1 MMTARK
7 VLLPVFAAIVVFV
20 VLYPVICA
28 GGEFEPVNRCQNLF
42 GLRLPGF
49 SYRGGQEF
57 RIYIVPTAGAAL
69 AFLATWR
76 WLGRPRETATS
87 RS

>member
-1 MMTARK
+1 VRR
-7 VLLPVFAAIVVFV
+7 VPLPFLAVIVVFV
-20 VLYPVICA
+20 LLYPVICA

-49 SYRGGQEF
+49 SYREGQEF

-76 WLGRPRETATS
+76 WLGRPRGPATS

>member
-1 MMTARK
+1 MVTVRT
-7 VLLPVFAAIVVFV
+7 VLLAVLAAIVVFV
-20 VLYPVICA
+20 LLYPVICA
-28 GGEFEPVNRCQNLF
+28 GGEFESVNRCQNAF

-57 RIYIVPTAGAAL
+57 RIYIVPIAGAVL

-76 WLGRPRETATS
+76 LLSRPRETPTS

>member
-1 MMTARK
+1 MVTVRTI
-7 VLLPVFAAIVVFV
+7 LLAALAAIVVFV
-20 VLYPVICA
+20 LLYPVICA
-28 GGEFEPVNRCQNLF
+28 GGEFEPVNRCQNLV

-57 RIYIVPTAGAAL
+57 RIYIAPTAGAVL

-76 WLGRPRETATS
+76 LLGRPRETSTS